1 MNIIYKNNKIM
12 KVCTD
17 AKISDRIYG
26 KVMSEKIQMRIDEI
40 TAADNVEELIMYHI
54 GRCHQ
59 LSNNRKGQYAMDL
72 VHPHRLVF
80 EKHGNEI
87 QVANI
92 IEIVDYH

>member
-1 MNIIYKNNKIM
+1 M

-26 KVMSEKIQMRIDEI
+26 KAMSEKIQMRIDEI

-80 EKHGNEI
+80 EKYGNEI